1 MGTQDVTE
9 DYKEFLNQIA
19 KRIKVLRQERGLTL
33 RDMVV
38 IHGYHDSN
46 WRRMER
52 EGVGT
57 VHALLRVAKA
67 FQVSLTTL
75 TAGFE
80 DRLRE
85 R

>member
-1 MGTQDVTE
+1 MDTQDVTE

-19 KRIKVLRQERGLTL
+19 KRIKVLRRERGLTL

-46 WRRMER
+46 WRRMEP

-57 VHALLRVAKA
+57 VHALLRVAEA
-67 FQVSLTTL
+67 FHVCLTTL

-80 DRLRE
+80 DRLKE